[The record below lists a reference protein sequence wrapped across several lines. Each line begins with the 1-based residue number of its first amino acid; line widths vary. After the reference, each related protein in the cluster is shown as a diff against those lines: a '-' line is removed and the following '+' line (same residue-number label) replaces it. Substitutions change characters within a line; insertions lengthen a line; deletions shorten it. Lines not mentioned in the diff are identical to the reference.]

1 MVIAVISQR
10 QNKYLI
16 IIASI
21 IHIYKLEDQCL
32 LSGHKNLISNGH
44 LNAKYYLMIN
54 KI

>member
-1 MVIAVISQR
+1 MVIAVISQK

-16 IIASI
+16 ITTSI
-21 IHIYKLEDQCL
+21 IHIYKLGDRCL
-32 LSGHKNLISNGH
+32 LSGHKNLISNGR